1 MYLQRYRNMHI
12 YAHQKHMSD
21 WAARTLQMVMDKRS
35 LSRLKYCSKCYLIKL
50 QWRVFDIPAM
60 FSLLLLSKGLRLKD
74 KQDHTCDS
82 TQQDFAR
89 APSMRHMCDTPFFCH
104 LYCATALFYDAFPS
118 PLLSIHPGFL
128 DHIPPCL
135 ELSWCSSC
143 VELLPTVIRSNILSS
158 VPT

>member
-1 MYLQRYRNMHI
+1 
-12 YAHQKHMSD
+12 
-21 WAARTLQMVMDKRS
+21 
-35 LSRLKYCSKCYLIKL
+35 
-50 QWRVFDIPAM
+50 M
-60 FSLLLLSKGLRLKD
+60 FSLLRLSKGFRLKD

-135 ELSWCSSC
+135 ELSCCSSC
-143 VELLPTVIRSNILSS
+143 VELLPTVIRSNILSAS
-158 VPT
+158 TALTQGTQLALTAVPLCRPRCRCPPPRKANWGRTSALTGTWTRWTHRQQFPNCHHC